1 MPAPAISIV
10 IVNWNGGKVLP
21 QCLETLTAQTFQ
33 DFEIILVDNGSTDGS
48 TDDLETRWPQLHLKL
63 IHLPNN
69 AGFAAANNIGARAA
83 QGEWLALLNN
93 DAFPGPNWLE
103 TLLTASRQYPE
114 YTFFA
119 SRLLQAGRPDIID
132 GTGDVYHV
140 SGAVWNRQ
148 HNYPAH
154 LAVNQPGEVFSPQGA
169 AALFPRVAFLEVG
182 GFDESYHSYH
192 EDIDLA
198 FRLRLR
204 GHRCLYIPDA
214 LVYHKGSF
222 TTGKGSDFAVLHGH
236 RNLVWCYFQNMPGW
250 LIWRYLPDHL
260 LANLFTILHIA
271 SKGQTKA
278 ILTAKWNALRG
289 LPRIIRKRK
298 EIQRSRT
305 ATHAEILSSM
315 DRKFLS
321 PYTLGLTSRRL
332 KRQLTN
338 PSPPR

>member
-1 MPAPAISIV
+1 MPAPTVSIV
-10 IVNWNGGKVLP
+10 IVNWNGGKILP
-21 QCLETLTAQTFQ
+21 ECLETLAAQTFQ

-48 TDDLETRWPQLHLKL
+48 TDDLESRWPQLPLKL
-63 IHLPNN
+63 IRLPNN
-69 AGFAAANNIGARAA
+69 AGFAPANNIGARTA

-93 DAFPGPNWLE
+93 DAFPDPNWLE
-103 TLLTASRQYPE
+103 TLLTAARQNPE

-119 SRLLQAGRPDIID
+119 SRLLQSDCPDIID

-148 HNYPAH
+148 HNHPAH

-169 AALFPRVAFLEVG
+169 AALFPRDAFLAVG

-204 GHRCLYIPDA
+204 GHRCLYVPNA

-222 TTGKGSDFAVLHGH
+222 TTGKGSDFAVLQGH

-260 LANLFTILHIA
+260 LANLFTVIHIA
-271 SKGQTKA
+271 SKGQGKA

-289 LPRIIRKRK
+289 LPRILRKRK

-305 ATHAEILSSM
+305 TTLDEILSSM

-321 PYTLGLTSRRL
+321 PYILGLTSRRL
-332 KRQLTN
+332 KRQQSAESLN
-338 PSPPR
+338 R